1 MMKVYY
7 PLLATGTMT
16 VTSST
21 TVASFVFPRVAR
33 RTLVTLHGNAA
44 LTPSFRLRRQN
55 GGKGGAGTGG
65 GIHNV
70 SERPPDPNNFLTA
83 AQQEEQIYRLLEW
96 WQNKSQV
103 LCITGAGVSTE
114 SGIPDYRGH
123 GGSYHKGHKPMVHD
137 QFMKSE
143 KNRQRYWG
151 RGMVGWRSFDLM
163 HPAAGHVAIS
173 ALEELGRIGVG
184 FSDKAEF
191 YEDMED
197 TMDGVYKY
205 NGQRQLSLITQN
217 VDSLHR
223 RAGSQHLIELHG
235 RTDRLRCMQ
244 CGTHRD
250 RNSFQSELD
259 SLNTDWL
266 AQALKQTTQED
277 MRPDGDAAVQTD
289 NYDAVVIPPCTNCG
303 GFVKPDVVFF
313 GDSVPVNRVKQ
324 CQTAVEHSD
333 GLLVVGSSLAVHSAF
348 KHVRA
353 ARQQGIPVCILNV
366 GQTRAET
373 EGLDVLKIEAPI
385 GTTLS
390 AVVSHFTSSE
400 ERVDSKG
407 LPLN

>member
-1 MMKVYY
+1 MMKVYFS
-7 PLLATGTMT
+7 LLATTGTT
-16 VTSST
+16 ST
-21 TVASFVFPRVAR
+21 TVAAFMYPRVAR

-44 LTPSFRLRRQN
+44 LTPSFRLRRKN
-55 GGKGGAGTGG
+55 GVSGGH
-65 GIHNV
+65 IHHV
-70 SERPPDPNNFLTA
+70 AERPPDPNNFLSEA
-83 AQQEEQIYRLLEW
+83 EQEEQIHRLIEW
-96 WQNKSQV
+96 WQDKGQV

-151 RGMVGWRSFDLM
+151 RSMVGWRSFDKMPL
-163 HPAAGHVAIS
+163 AGGHMAIS
-173 ALEELGRIGVG
+173 DLEQMGRIGVD
-184 FSDKAEF
+184 FSDKTEF
-191 YEDMED
+191 YEDVPDIMN
-197 TMDGVYKY
+197 GVNKY
-205 NGQRQLSLITQN
+205 VNGQRKLSLVTQN

-223 RAGSQHLIELHG
+223 RAGSRNLIELHG
-235 RTDRLRCMQ
+235 RTDRLRCMS
-244 CGTHRD
+244 CGTYRD

-266 AQALKQTTQED
+266 AQALLQTTQDD

-324 CQTAVEHSD
+324 VQSAVEHSD

-390 AVVSHFTSSE
+390 AVVSHFASSE
-400 ERVDSKG
+400 EHVDSKEV
-407 LPLN
+407 PLN

>member
-16 VTSST
+16 TST
-21 TVASFVFPRVAR
+21 TVASFMSPRVAR

-55 GGKGGAGTGG
+55 SGPGGTAAG
-65 GIHNV
+65 GIHHV
-70 SERPPDPNNFLTA
+70 SERPPDPNNFLTE
-83 AQQEEQIYRLLEW
+83 AQQEEQIHRLIEW
-96 WQNKSQV
+96 WQDKGQV

-137 QFMKSE
+137 QFIKSE

-151 RGMVGWRSFDLM
+151 RGMVGWRSFDEM

-173 ALEELGRIGVG
+173 ALEQMGRLGVG

-197 TMDGVYKY
+197 TMDGIKYK
-205 NGQRQLSLITQN
+205 GQRQLSLITQN

-244 CGTHRD
+244 CGTYRD
-250 RNSFQSELD
+250 RNSFQTELD
-259 SLNTDWL
+259 SLNSDWL
-266 AQALKQTTQED
+266 AQALLQTTQDD
-277 MRPDGDAAVQTD
+277 MRPDGDAAVQTES
-289 NYDAVVIPPCTNCG
+289 YDAVVIPPCTNCG
-303 GFVKPDVVFF
+303 GFVKPGKSIFSRRFRPFDKDLYFPLT
-313 GDSVPVNRVKQ
+313 DSF
-324 CQTAVEHSD
+324 
-333 GLLVVGSSLAVHSAF
+333 LLQ
-348 KHVRA
+348 R
-353 ARQQGIPVCILNV
+353 RC
-366 GQTRAET
+366 
-373 EGLDVLKIEAPI
+373 VL
-385 GTTLS
+385 
-390 AVVSHFTSSE
+390 
-400 ERVDSKG
+400 R
-407 LPLN
+407 